1 MIQGQLRLLGIIL
14 FIERKKK
21 MSIEKKKRAL
31 KLMEMAL
38 NHSEYET
45 SERIRK
51 EAEKW
56 FNESIKLEKK
66 KL

>member
-1 MIQGQLRLLGIIL
+1 
-14 FIERKKK
+14 